1 MPRRPR
7 LLALIAAGTAVVGC
21 TASTGGDEGT
31 PSSAVHTDEP
41 AGSTTTVAE
50 PADAATTLPTLPTST
65 VPAGERVYYMEPDQ
79 PIEVRVGDLLWR
91 MDLADKVGQMTQAE
105 RSVVTPA
112 DAAAYRLGSVLSGGG
127 SAPDS
132 NTPAGWADM
141 YDAYQTAATATA
153 LGIPIIYGVDA
164 VHGHNNLPGATVFPH
179 NIGLGATRNA
189 DLVERI
195 GRATAIEV
203 AATGPTWTFSPCLC
217 VARDDRWGRTYE
229 SFSEVPEIVADMS
242 SIVTGYQG
250 EVLGAERASILATAK
265 HFVGDGATSRGIDQG
280 DAQIGEEELRAIH
293 LAPFEAAIE
302 RGVGAVMVSFSSW
315 NDVKLHAH
323 EYLITGVLK
332 GELGFDGFVVSDWAG
347 IDQIDG
353 RDGFTVAE
361 VAAAV
366 NAGIDMVM
374 VPYDYQA
381 FVELL
386 TEAVETGLV
395 PVERIDDA
403 VERILAKKF
412 ELGLFEQPFADRQ
425 LADQIGSPA
434 HRGLAR
440 QAVSESLVVLANDG
454 VLPLSEGL
462 RVLVTG
468 SNADDVGA
476 QSGGWTIEWQG
487 VTGPIPGGTSIL
499 AGIEEEIGDTG
510 RIVHSPDASLVD
522 QGFEVAIAVVGEKPY
537 AEYEGDV
544 GTSPTLTGDDAAV
557 LDQLHASGVATV
569 VVVVSGRP
577 LDLGGVETWASAV
590 VAAWLPGSEGDGVG
604 DVLFGNVEPRGR
616 LPMSWPGEG
625 NTQPLNDGDGQVPL
639 WPVGHGITSWP
650 NGS

>member
-1 MPRRPR
+1 MRRTPR
-7 LLALIAAGTAVVGC
+7 LLAAFAALAVTAGC
-21 TASTGGDEGT
+21 TTGDEGAPT
-31 PSSAVHTDEP
+31 PSEP
-41 AGSTTTVAE
+41 GSDTGTVAAPGTADDGSE
-50 PADAATTLPTLPTST
+50 PTGPGDPTDVAATSTS
-65 VPAGERVYYMEPDQ
+65 VPAGERAYYLEPDQ

-112 DAAAYRLGSVLSGGG
+112 DVAAYRLGSVLSGGG
-127 SAPDS
+127 SVPEP

-141 YDAYQTAATATA
+141 YDAYQAAATSTP

-164 VHGHNNLPGATVFPH
+164 VHGHNNLAGATVFPH
-179 NIGLGATRNA
+179 NIGLGATRNP

-203 AATGPTWTFSPCLC
+203 AATGPTWTFSPCVC

-229 SFSEVPEIVADMS
+229 SFSELPEIVADMT

-250 EVLGAERASILATAK
+250 QVLGAERASILATAK

-280 DAQIGEEELRAIH
+280 DTEIAEDELRAVH
-293 LAPFEAAIE
+293 LAPFAAAVE

-315 NDVKLHAH
+315 NGIKLHAH

-332 GELGFDGFVVSDWAG
+332 GELGFDGIVVSDWAG

-353 RDGFTVAE
+353 RDGFTVDE
-361 VAAAV
+361 VAAAI

-374 VPYDYQA
+374 VPYEYTT

-395 PVERIDDA
+395 PIERIDDA
-403 VERILAKKF
+403 VSRILAKKF
-412 ELGLFEQPFADRQ
+412 ELGLFERPYADRE

-440 QAVSESLVVLANDG
+440 QAVSESLVVLTNDG
-454 VLPLSEGL
+454 TLPLHDGL
-462 RVLVTG
+462 RVLVAG

-476 QSGGWTIEWQG
+476 QSGGWTLTWQG

-510 RIVHSPDASLVD
+510 AVVHSPDASLAGP
-522 QGFEVAIAVVGEKPY
+522 GFDVAIAVVGEQPY

-544 GTSPTLTGDDAAV
+544 GTTPTLTRDDADV
-557 LDQLHASGVATV
+557 LDRLRASGVPTI

-577 LDLGGVETWASAV
+577 LDLDGADTWASAI

-604 DVLFGNVEPRGR
+604 DVLFGNVAPRGR

-625 NTQPLNDGDGQVPL
+625 NTQPLNDGDGQIPL
-639 WPVGHGITSWP
+639 WPVGHGITQW
-650 NGS
+650 

>member
-1 MPRRPR
+1 MRPRPR

-31 PSSAVHTDEP
+31 PSSVVPTDEP

-50 PADAATTLPTLPTST
+50 LADATTTLPTLPTST

-112 DAAAYRLGSVLSGGG
+112 DVAAYRLGSVLSGGG

-141 YDAYQTAATATA
+141 YDGYQTAATATP

-203 AATGPTWTFSPCLC
+203 AATGPTWTFSPCVC

-229 SFSEVPEIVADMS
+229 SFSELPEIVADMS

-293 LAPFEAAIE
+293 LAPFEAAVE

-315 NDVKLHAH
+315 NDAKLHAH

-374 VPYDYQA
+374 VPYDYQT

-395 PVERIDDA
+395 PLERIDDA

-425 LADQIGSPA
+425 LTDQIGSPA

-487 VTGPIPGGTSIL
+487 VTGPTPGGTSIL

-510 RIVHSPDASLVD
+510 RIVHSPDASLVE
-522 QGFEVAIAVVGEKPY
+522 QGFDVAIAVVGEKPY

-639 WPVGHGITSWP
+639 WPVGHGITRW
-650 NGS
+650 